1 MDQDE
6 LLAKQLQMEE
16 FQQQKFSGTNFQ
28 SQITSSVQKVMK
40 YEDPVCQAQ
49 ALSVIPKDEIL
60 EDAQEMVEINYEFG
74 EDTDMD
80 KEDYVAQALLKWFK
94 SYFSWVDQ
102 PACEHCNHKK
112 TMGAGITVANN
123 SEKQYDCSRVEL
135 YQCAQCHQINRF
147 PRYNDPG
154 KLLTTRRGRCGEWA
168 NAFTLCCRAMELKAR
183 FVLDWTDHVWTEYY
197 SHKKQRWVHLD
208 PCECSYDQPLL
219 YESGWGKK
227 LDYAIGF
234 SIYGAKD
241 VTKRYTRKW
250 EQVFHRR
257 VQVNEEW
264 LRDYL
269 NQITKDIRLSL
280 DAEDQVEAQRM
291 EQAETQELESM
302 QGRPLS
308 QEEQTLPG
316 RSTGSEEWRAQR
328 GETGKNF
335 PKKIKNF
342 TSYRFCKSEG
352 SSNVDRVKGGAV
364 RASGENAPNEL
375 AINLFD
381 GQNSTKWLD
390 FGGGGQSGSA
400 WVEYR
405 LRDSA
410 KEVVIVNYNVVSA
423 NDSPERDPCDWS
435 LFTISSDSQ
444 GNEVQQE
451 IDCQSGIHFQNR
463 YELKSFNVT
472 KKLPARRWQFVISRT
487 REPQSA
493 NSVQISRL
501 EYFCDQSSIKN
512 DSKEL
517 SLEEIVKNEF
527 NKLILQGK
535 EPNEAAAE
543 ALAVAQQKLQT

>member
-1 MDQDE
+1 MQKTKSRHREWSRPKPKNWNQCKVVRLVKRSKRFQGDQLVRRNGGLRE
-6 LLAKQLQMEE
+6 EKLAK
-16 FQQQKFSGTNFQ
+16 
-28 SQITSSVQKVMK
+28 I
-40 YEDPVCQAQ
+40 
-49 ALSVIPKDEIL
+49 
-60 EDAQEMVEINYEFG
+60 
-74 EDTDMD
+74 
-80 KEDYVAQALLKWFK
+80 
-94 SYFSWVDQ
+94 
-102 PACEHCNHKK
+102 
-112 TMGAGITVANN
+112 
-123 SEKQYDCSRVEL
+123 
-135 YQCAQCHQINRF
+135 
-147 PRYNDPG
+147 
-154 KLLTTRRGRCGEWA
+154 
-168 NAFTLCCRAMELKAR
+168 
-183 FVLDWTDHVWTEYY
+183 
-197 SHKKQRWVHLD
+197 
-208 PCECSYDQPLL
+208 
-219 YESGWGKK
+219 
-227 LDYAIGF
+227 
-234 SIYGAKD
+234 
-241 VTKRYTRKW
+241 
-250 EQVFHRR
+250 
-257 VQVNEEW
+257 
-264 LRDYL
+264 
-269 NQITKDIRLSL
+269 SL
-280 DAEDQVEAQRM
+280 
-291 EQAETQELESM
+291 
-302 QGRPLS
+302 
-308 QEEQTLPG
+308 
-316 RSTGSEEWRAQR
+316 
-328 GETGKNF
+328 
-335 PKKIKNF
+335 KKIKNF